1 MVLPAPI
8 PLHPV
13 PRLRPYHRPLVALEE
28 SSIGKEITDITGPAL
43 DYKRAT
49 NLPSW
54 DLPLRRVADG
64 SSKPEPS
71 PPESFWFS
79 GSLGRSDLPHNRGTS
94 NQCCDNNT
102 ARNSINSSNQL
113 RFRDRVRNKI
123 PRFLSKGKPVVRDDG
138 MYTIPPTRY
147 ASKARKGLQERPRLP
162 PLNFDGA
169 GDGHDSEYPIARS
182 PYLDPSLPPLPFN
195 PQKASVN
202 RSTTS
207 TDRSTAPSSD
217 HRSTASTNHSAAAS
231 SVSRSP
237 PSSKSNFRNL
247 TRDLIYPG
255 RSISPA
261 DPQMAFDPLEP
272 PKFDPT
278 PSTITSPEISDP

>member
-1 MVLPAPI
+1 M
-8 PLHPV
+8 
-13 PRLRPYHRPLVALEE
+13 
-28 SSIGKEITDITGPAL
+28 
-43 DYKRAT
+43 
-49 NLPSW
+49 
-54 DLPLRRVADG
+54 ADG

-94 NQCCDNNT
+94 NQCCDNNI

-162 PLNFDGA
+162 PLSFDGA
-169 GDGHDSEYPIARS
+169 GDGHDSECPIARS
-182 PYLDPSLPPLPFN
+182 PYLDPNLPPLLSN
-195 PQKASVN
+195 LQKAPAN

-207 TDRSTAPSSD
+207 TGCSIAPSSD
-217 HRSTASTNHSAAAS
+217 HHSTYSTNRSAAS
-231 SVSRSP
+231 SVPRSP

-247 TRDLIYPG
+247 ARDLIYPG
-255 RSISPA
+255 RSFSPA
-261 DPQMAFDPLEP
+261 DLQMGFDPLEP
-272 PKFDPT
+272 PKFDPA
-278 PSTITSPEISDP
+278 PSIITSPEVSDP